1 MTRIVASRLAGMLA
15 AIIGASFLAFVLLR
29 VVPGNPARLILGP
42 LAPVSSVRQLS
53 HDMGLDQSIPEQY
66 WRYMKSFLTG
76 DWGFS
81 YSAGAPVRTVIG
93 QRFPATFELDLY
105 AFLLGTTAALILAL
119 VATYRRRPG
128 VDRVVR
134 VLSYL
139 GLGTPPFWLGLV
151 LLIVFTQHWHFL
163 PGPEG
168 RLSSTATPPPQ
179 VTGLYTVDSL
189 LNGDLH
195 TFWESVKHLILPVI
209 TLAALI
215 FAVLVRLLRAN
226 LLDVEREPFLTVVK
240 SKGVPRWNAFTG
252 HALPNAILPTM
263 TLAGLVLAELL
274 TGSVLVERVFD
285 WPGVGSLVVDSISR
299 KDYAVVQT
307 VILLSACFY
316 VVINAVV
323 DVAYAVVD
331 PRTRL
336 PGAGGS

>member
-1 MTRIVASRLAGMLA
+1 VIRIVAGRLAGMLV
-15 AIIGASFLAFVLLR
+15 AIVGASFLAFMLLR

-53 HDMGLDQSIPEQY
+53 HDMGLDQSIFEQY
-66 WRYMKSFLTG
+66 WRYIQSFVTG

-93 QRFPATFELDLY
+93 QRFPATLELDLY
-105 AFLLGTTAALILAL
+105 AFLLGTSAALILAL
-119 VATYRRRPG
+119 LATYRRRPG

-134 VLSYL
+134 GLSYL

-151 LLIVFTQHWHFL
+151 LLIVLTQHWHLL

-168 RLSSTATPPPQ
+168 RLPSTATPPPQ
-179 VTGLYTVDSL
+179 VTGLYTVDAL
-189 LNGDLH
+189 IDGDLH
-195 TFWESVKHLILPVI
+195 TFWEAVRHLILPAV
-209 TLAALI
+209 TLATLI

-240 SKGVPRWNAFTG
+240 SKGVPRWTAFTR
-252 HALPNAILPTM
+252 HALPNAVLPTM

-285 WPGVGSLVVDSISR
+285 WPGVGGLVVDSISR

-307 VILLSACFY
+307 FILLSACFY
-316 VVINAVV
+316 VLINAVV
-323 DVAYAVVD
+323 DVAYALVD